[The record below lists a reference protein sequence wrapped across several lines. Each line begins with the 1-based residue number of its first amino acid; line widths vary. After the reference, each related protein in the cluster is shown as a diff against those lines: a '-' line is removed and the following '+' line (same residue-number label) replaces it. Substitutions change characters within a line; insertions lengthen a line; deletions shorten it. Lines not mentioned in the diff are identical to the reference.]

1 MERIALGI
9 FFRSKKVVGSLMLS
23 SFYDLPFPFSIK
35 TSTSKPQPVSFF
47 PLTFVLSPRR
57 ERR

>member
-35 TSTSKPQPVSFF
+35 TSNRPGYFFCNIGEVS
-47 PLTFVLSPRR
+47 
-57 ERR
+57 